1 MKRKAMRKALARLPA
16 ESVVLAMEVIAEAL
30 WERRLVLPPK
40 SLLKAVILAADICAE
55 EDAGHPFGEPERQH
69 GGRAAAEASADS
81 DEALIAWA
89 ARTHRQARAGVL
101 LRRQSSPPQA
111 DC

>member
-1 MKRKAMRKALARLPA
+1 MKRKAMRKALERLPV
-16 ESVVLAMEVIAEAL
+16 ESVVLAMDVVAEKL
-30 WERRLVLPPK
+30 WERQLVMPPK
-40 SLLKAVILAADICAE
+40 SLLKAVLLTAEFCARE
-55 EDAGHPFGEPERQH
+55 ETGRPFGEPERQH
-69 GGRAAAEASADS
+69 GGRAAAEAPADS

-101 LRRQSSPPQA
+101 LQRQSSPPQA